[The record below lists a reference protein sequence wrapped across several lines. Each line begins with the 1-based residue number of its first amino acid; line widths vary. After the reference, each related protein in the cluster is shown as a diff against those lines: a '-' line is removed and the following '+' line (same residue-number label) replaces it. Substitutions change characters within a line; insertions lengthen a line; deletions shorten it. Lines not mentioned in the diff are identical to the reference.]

1 VISVLIL
8 TLNEELNLPECLA
21 SVAWSDDVVV
31 LDSLST
37 DRTAAFATA
46 AGARVVLRRFDNYAN
61 QRNHA
66 LREVTFRHAWVYMAD
81 ADERVPSNL
90 RDEMLARV
98 ATAGPDVAA
107 FRLRRKDMFM
117 GRWLRRSTGYPTWA
131 TRLIRAGRV
140 HVEREINEEVVV
152 DGRVDYL
159 DQHFLHYPFNRGL
172 AHWIERH
179 NRYSTMEAERLL
191 VEREA
196 PIDWPGLASRDPARR
211 RKTLKRVAYRLPGRP
226 FLAFCYLYLVRL
238 GLLDGAAGWHYC
250 RLRAVYEYMI
260 DVKMTEL
267 RRRRDAR
274 EF

>member
-98 ATAGPDVAA
+98 AAAGPDVAA

-159 DQHFLHYPFNRGL
+159 DQHFLHYPFNRGF

-260 DVKMTEL
+260 DVKMTET
-267 RRRRDAR
+267 RRRRQGLPV
-274 EF
+274 